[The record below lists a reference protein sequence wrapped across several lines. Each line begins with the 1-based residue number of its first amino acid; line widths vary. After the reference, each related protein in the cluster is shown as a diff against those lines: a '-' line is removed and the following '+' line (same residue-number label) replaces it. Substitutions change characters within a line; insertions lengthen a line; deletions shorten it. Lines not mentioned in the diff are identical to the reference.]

1 MTSSTWLA
9 SATNPVLP
17 RCLVLVENTS
27 LRILVR
33 LILTLEGWDV
43 TEQEADLP
51 GCQAL
56 VADLDCFNWPADRV
70 SGAVRDAV
78 RSGLSVLAITGQELA
93 PAERAALGCPLLLK
107 PFELPAFLG
116 VLHSWSGPQGLRAD
130 PA

>member
-1 MTSSTWLA
+1 MIPPTWLA
-9 SATNPVLP
+9 SATSPTSP
-17 RCLVLVENTS
+17 RCLVLAENAS

-43 TEQEADLP
+43 TEQENDLP
-51 GCQAL
+51 DCQAL

-70 SGAVRDAV
+70 SGAVRDAM
-78 RSGLSVLAITGQELA
+78 RFGLPVLAITGQELA
-93 PAERAALGCPLLLK
+93 PAERADLGCPLLLK

-116 VLHSWSGPQGLRAD
+116 VLHSWRNPQSLHAD